1 MSVHLQPERY
11 FLQYSA
17 SRVEK
22 ASVRKRRFSAA
33 TTVVERELVGS
44 GHFGLGIFPVASS
57 NLAPIRLFCFLHT
70 SQLLQPKAA
79 PAAPAAAAA
88 PAPSPAPT
96 PAPAAPAAPAA
107 APAAAAA
114 PNADHVRQLT
124 EMGFP
129 EDQATAALRAA
140 MGNPD
145 VAVEFLMTGIPDN
158 VQVQRAVFVLQ
169 RSVAKKVCISAQ

>member
-1 MSVHLQPERY
+1 MVWNIVHSLDPLLDCHR
-11 FLQYSA
+11 
-17 SRVEK
+17 
-22 ASVRKRRFSAA
+22 
-33 TTVVERELVGS
+33 
-44 GHFGLGIFPVASS
+44 
-57 NLAPIRLFCFLHT
+57 T
-70 SQLLQPKAA
+70 SQPPQPKAA
-79 PAAPAAAAA
+79 AAAPAAAPA

-96 PAPAAPAAPAA
+96 PAPAAQAAPAA
-107 APAAAAA
+107 APAAAA

-158 VQVQRAVFVLQ
+158 VQVQRAILDLE
-169 RSVAKKVCISAQ
+169 RPR

>member
-1 MSVHLQPERY
+1 MWYSIACKHVQQYWTIVDPHLICC
-11 FLQYSA
+11 
-17 SRVEK
+17 
-22 ASVRKRRFSAA
+22 VR
-33 TTVVERELVGS
+33 
-44 GHFGLGIFPVASS
+44 
-57 NLAPIRLFCFLHT
+57 T
-70 SQLLQPKAA
+70 SHLPQPKAA
-79 PAAPAAAAA
+79 APSPAAAEA

-96 PAPAAPAAPAA
+96 PAPAAPAAPAT
-107 APAAAAA
+107 APAAAA

-158 VQVQRAVFVLQ
+158 VQVQTVLREDRREKLSHHCLTLVLLQ
-169 RSVAKKVCISAQ
+169 QFPEPRIVNLVKL